1 MWQKKKAYSIETVIA
16 EKLHAVVDLADQS
29 SRMKDYYDLYQILRN
44 EKYEADTLQNAIIR
58 TFENRHTPYDAD
70 TKFFRENFA
79 ELEIMQVRW
88 KAFLR
93 KITKTEGVSFAEV
106 VQDLQEKLRP

>member
-58 TFENRHTPYDAD
+58 TFETGIPHTMP
-70 TKFFRENFA
+70 TRNFSA
-79 ELEIMQVRW
+79 
-88 KAFLR
+88 
-93 KITKTEGVSFAEV
+93 KT
-106 VQDLQEKLRP
+106 LPNLKLCR

>member
-29 SRMKDYYDLYQILRN
+29 SLMKDYYDLYQILRN

-58 TFENRHTPYDAD
+58 TFENRQAYPIRCRH
-70 TKFFRENFA
+70 
-79 ELEIMQVRW
+79 EI
-88 KAFLR
+88 FPR
-93 KITKTEGVSFAEV
+93 KLCRT
-106 VQDLQEKLRP
+106 

>member
-1 MWQKKKAYSIETVIA
+1 MWQKKKACSIKRCSLDTF
-16 EKLHAVVDLADQS
+16 KSDCF
-29 SRMKDYYDLYQILRN
+29 RN

-106 VQDLQEKLRP
+106 VQYLQEKLRPYWDCIGRQS